1 MTKIEKA
8 KCCGTCEHYGVV
20 DVDSMCCDENEG
32 CDLDMG
38 KAPTPIEV
46 CDKHEWSED
55 EII

>member
-1 MTKIEKA
+1 MTEIRKA

-46 CDKHEWSED
+46 CDKHEWSEND
-55 EII
+55 